1 MRGVSN
7 NDDWKAQLCT
17 PNLNRLTSGRHAW
30 EGGMARRTV
39 SLWRQR
45 AYRDRELW
53 RTARTMYLEAP
64 LLRPLER
71 YPVSL

>member
-17 PNLNRLTSGRHAW
+17 PNLNRLTSGRRAW

-39 SLWRQR
+39 SLWGQR
-45 AYRDRELW
+45 ASGDREPKQTESLW
-53 RTARTMYLEAP
+53 RTASLWRTMYLEAP
-64 LLRPLER
+64 
-71 YPVSL
+71 S